1 MGAVV
6 VAMAVLLIPGIG
18 RIMRRDRSYS
28 NPPKI
33 HLASDARPRSLIQQ
47 PEDAEPLC
55 HLLPQGWTPV
65 CLCPSVRL
73 GFELSIPPTNRH
85 AELDPSIA
93 PPADVTEVAI
103 SSWSGRPRSPSAVF
117 MVSRRD
123 PRWPQTGRAAEPTGG
138 FGDDPEGFLSAPPL
152 DSAPTRFRAAYR

>member
-6 VAMAVLLIPGIG
+6 VTMAILLIPGDRKNNAPSGIQ
-18 RIMRRDRSYS
+18 DRSCS
-28 NPPKI
+28 VPPKI

-55 HLLPQGWTPV
+55 HLLPQGRTSV

-73 GFELSIPPTNRH
+73 GFELSIPPANRH

-93 PPADVTEVAI
+93 PPADVTDLPYRRGAVVPEAHRRYL
-103 SSWSGRPRSPSAVF
+103 WSLGETRGGLKPAAPPNRPAV
-117 MVSRRD
+117 
-123 PRWPQTGRAAEPTGG
+123 

-152 DSAPTRFRAAYR
+152 DSAPT